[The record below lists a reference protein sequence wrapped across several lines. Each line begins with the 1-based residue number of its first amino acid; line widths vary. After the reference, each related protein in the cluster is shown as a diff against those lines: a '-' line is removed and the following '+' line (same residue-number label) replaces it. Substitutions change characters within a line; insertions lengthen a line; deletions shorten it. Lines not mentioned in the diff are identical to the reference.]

1 MHFLASLQYAS
12 FSAAVNFRILNVV
25 YYRVVILT
33 KKTDSTD
40 TLTEKLSM
48 NRTWHERSS
57 EFVRANEKDQKCNQI
72 ITSQGKKQMK
82 KGKGY

>member
-40 TLTEKLSM
+40 TEAFYEPDM
-48 NRTWHERSS
+48 
-57 EFVRANEKDQKCNQI
+57 A
-72 ITSQGKKQMK
+72 
-82 KGKGY
+82 